1 MKDDPELQINDDWE
15 DDKPYA
21 PKRRRIGE
29 GSTKLFRM
37 LLAVLLLVVFAG
49 GIFYFITKRTASDES
64 KPVDSK
70 LTALEQKV
78 ANLEKQLGDLQGKMG
93 AAGTDPVLAQRV
105 EGLLQRVD
113 ALEKRPRP
121 TVESVKPAPPKSVA
135 TTEKQYHTV
144 QKGETLTKISKKYGT
159 TVEELR
165 KLNHLS
171 PDQNPRAGQKLLVST
186 GRSS

>member
-15 DDKPYA
+15 DDKTYA
-21 PKRRRIGE
+21 PKRRRIGA
-29 GSTKLFRM
+29 GSTKVFRI
-37 LLAVLLLVVFAG
+37 LLGVLLLVFFAW
-49 GIFYFITKRTASDES
+49 GIFYFITKRTVGDES
-64 KPVDSK
+64 KPVDSR

-78 ANLEKQLGDLQGKMG
+78 ANLERQLGDLQGKMG
-93 AAGTDPVLAQRV
+93 TAGTDPALAQRV

-113 ALEKRPRP
+113 ALEKRSRP
-121 TVESVKPAPPKSVA
+121 TVESVKPAPPKSVV
-135 TTEKQYHTV
+135 TTERQYHTV
-144 QKGETLTKISKKYGT
+144 QKGETLTKISKKYGI

-165 KLNHLS
+165 RLNHLS